1 MRGKLTVFS
10 NPELEVIDLAPEE
23 NEPEKKENRN
33 TPVIR
38 NGIKFSGLRE
48 PKIRP
53 KTKPYASAC
62 SEGVRI
68 NHQRPSLVLALAD
81 SDAYRDMVK
90 AKSLPAQTCFRYSKK
105 LGRVPII
112 FKPLDLAK
120 SARFIFRL

>member
-38 NGIKFSGLRE
+38 KGMKFAGRRD

-53 KTKPYASAC
+53 KTKPYARAWRD
-62 SEGVRI
+62 GARI

-81 SDAYRDMVK
+81 SDAYSDMVK
-90 AKSLPAQTCFRYSKK
+90 AKSRRPQACFRYTRK
-105 LGRVPII
+105 LGLVPIS
-112 FKPLDLAK
+112 FKPLDFA
-120 SARFIFRL
+120 